1 VKKGS
6 VLKTLI
12 TNGTDSQLSFRSDG
26 DEVED
31 LGKFSFRSDTTED
44 EKPPVFRTEADDAEL
59 AENLINQK
67 DPENPEEQVPQVQEE
82 QQKGNRALVDNL
94 PTDDE
99 AAEEAPSDATAEEDT
114 KKADVIAT
122 AFNATAQ
129 ALASAVNASSQA
141 MASVKGS
148 GAITTG
154 TKVESE
160 AEDYAAEVDS
170 NEKKDGEEGSADL
183 YY

>member
-1 VKKGS
+1 MKKGS
-6 VLKTLI
+6 VPKTLI
-12 TNGTDSQLSFRSDG
+12 TNGTDSKLSFRSDEV
-26 DEVED
+26 EVED
-31 LGKFSFRSDTTED
+31 LDKFSFRSDTAED

-67 DPENPEEQVPQVQEE
+67 DPKNPEEQVPQEQEE
-82 QQKGNRALVDNL
+82 QQNGNRALEEHQ
-94 PTDDE
+94 PADDE
-99 AAEEAPSDATAEEDT
+99 AAEEAASDAAAEEDT
-114 KKADVIAT
+114 KNADVIST
-122 AFNATAQ
+122 AFNATVQ

-141 MASVKGS
+141 MTAVKGS